1 MFMGTSRR
9 RFLGLTAAA
18 VGSAAVGITPA
29 AASCRAGG
37 TLYLGT
43 YTSSAGGGT
52 GIGLATYDGTSGAIT
67 STGALTG
74 VQDPSFLVMASS
86 GRFLYAV
93 NEQTTG
99 GVTAVAVDAPGR
111 LRVLNRQ
118 PNGGSGPCHL
128 ALVANGKYLLSANY
142 GSGDVAVHPVR
153 SDGSLGAR
161 TDLVKHVGATPHAH
175 QVVQDPTGKYILAV
189 DLGTDSI
196 YTSTLSTAGK
206 LTQTSQ
212 AKVATGAGP
221 RHLAFHPNG
230 RYAYVANEVNSTI
243 TVCQYDGT
251 SGKVTPGASQSTVP
265 SGAPQNYPGE
275 VIVSPDGRFVYLT
288 NRGHNSVAIFA
299 VESAGASLRLVA
311 TPSCGG
317 NWPRHCTLDPTG
329 TLLFVSNQN
338 SNNITTFHVDIQT
351 GVLTPASDFTTPI
364 PVCVLPA

>member
-37 TLYLGT
+37 ILYLGT
-43 YTSSAGGGT
+43 YTSSDGGGT
-52 GIGLATYDGTSGAIT
+52 GIGIATYDGTTGAIT

-128 ALVANGKYLLSANY
+128 ARVADGKYLLSANY

-175 QVVQDPTGKYILAV
+175 QVVQDPTGKYILAA

-196 YTSTLSTAGK
+196 YISTLSTDGK
-206 LTQTSQ
+206 LTQKSQ
-212 AKVATGAGP
+212 ATVATGAGP

-230 RYAYVANEVNSTI
+230 SYAYVANELNSTI

-251 SGKVTPGASQSTVP
+251 TGTLTPGDTQSTVP
-265 SGAPQNYPGE
+265 SGAPENYPGE

-288 NRGHNSVAIFA
+288 NRGHNSIAIFA
-299 VESAGASLRLVA
+299 VESAGATLRLVD

-338 SNNITTFHVDIQT
+338 SNNITTFHVDPQT
-351 GVLTPASDFTTPI
+351 GELAPASDFIAPI

>member
-1 MFMGTSRR
+1 
-9 RFLGLTAAA
+9 
-18 VGSAAVGITPA
+18 
-29 AASCRAGG
+29 
-37 TLYLGT
+37 
-43 YTSSAGGGT
+43 
-52 GIGLATYDGTSGAIT
+52 
-67 STGALTG
+67 
-74 VQDPSFLVMASS
+74 
-86 GRFLYAV
+86 
-93 NEQTTG
+93 
-99 GVTAVAVDAPGR
+99 
-111 LRVLNRQ
+111 
-118 PNGGSGPCHL
+118 
-128 ALVANGKYLLSANY
+128 
-142 GSGDVAVHPVR
+142 
-153 SDGSLGAR
+153 
-161 TDLVKHVGATPHAH
+161 VKHVGATPHAH

-251 SGKVTPGASQSTVP
+251 SGKVTPGASKSTVP

-338 SNNITTFHVDIQT
+338 SNNITTFHVDVQT
-351 GVLTPASDFTTPI
+351 GALTPASDFTTPI

>member
-1 MFMGTSRR
+1 MGTSRR
-9 RFLGLTAAA
+9 RFLGLAAAA

-43 YTSSAGGGT
+43 YTSSSGGGT
-52 GIGLATYDGTSGAIT
+52 GIGLATYDGTTGAIT

-93 NEQTTG
+93 NEQDSG

-111 LRVLNRQ
+111 LRVLNRR

-153 SDGSLGAR
+153 TDGSLGAR
-161 TDLVKHVGATPHAH
+161 TDLVKHVGVSPHAH

-196 YTSTLSTAGK
+196 YTSTLSAAGK
-206 LTQTSQ
+206 LTQKSQ

-221 RHLAFHPNG
+221 RHLAFHPNDN
-230 RYAYVANEVNSTI
+230 YAYVANEVNSTI
-243 TVCQYDGT
+243 TVLRYDGT
-251 SGKVTPGASQSTVP
+251 TGKVMPGASQATVP
-265 SGAPQNYPGE
+265 SGSPTNYPGE

-288 NRGHNSVAIFA
+288 NRGHNSIAVFA
-299 VESAGASLRLVA
+299 VESAGASLRRVA

-338 SNNITTFHVDIQT
+338 SNNVTSFQVDTAT
-351 GVLTPASDFTTPI
+351 GALSPASDFTAPL